1 MSSRAPAPLRTRSC
15 PNRRLQRYVA
25 ARLARRGEG
34 DVYVFLFVG
43 ESNWSPIS
51 GGTYAHLDVVKIE
64 PMDTNMVT
72 IDADAMARDISQAGR
87 VAL

>member
-1 MSSRAPAPLRTRSC
+1 M
-15 PNRRLQRYVA
+15 
-25 ARLARRGEG
+25 
-34 DVYVFLFVG
+34 FLFVG